1 MRFGFRGAPC
11 RWRADLGKVPP
22 YAYVAAGGKVLFF
35 RIHGIVA
42 VEMSEEEVGRVSNY
56 FSRIGVAAI
65 EITSGTI
72 KVGDT
77 IRIKGVKTDF
87 TQMIDS
93 MEIDRRPIEMAQKG
107 SSVGIKVKDRV
118 RPNDVVFKVL

>member
-1 MRFGFRGAPC
+1 
-11 RWRADLGKVPP
+11 
-22 YAYVAAGGKVLFF
+22 
-35 RIHGIVA
+35 
-42 VEMSEEEVGRVSNY
+42 MSEEEVGRVSNY

-65 EITSGTI
+65 EITNGTL
-72 KVGDT
+72 KVGDL
-77 IRIKGVKTDF
+77 IRIRGVKTDF

>member
-1 MRFGFRGAPC
+1 
-11 RWRADLGKVPP
+11 
-22 YAYVAAGGKVLFF
+22 
-35 RIHGIVA
+35 
-42 VEMSEEEVGRVSNY
+42 MSEEEVGRVSNY

-93 MEIDRRPIEMAQKG
+93 MEIDRRPIEMAQRG

>member
-1 MRFGFRGAPC
+1 
-11 RWRADLGKVPP
+11 
-22 YAYVAAGGKVLFF
+22 
-35 RIHGIVA
+35 
-42 VEMSEEEVGRVSNY
+42 MSEEEVGRVSNY

-65 EITSGTI
+65 EITNGTL
-72 KVGDT
+72 KVGDS

-93 MEIDRRPIEMAQKG
+93 MEIDRQPVEMAQKG

-118 RPNDVVFKVL
+118 RQNDVVFKVL

>member
-1 MRFGFRGAPC
+1 
-11 RWRADLGKVPP
+11 
-22 YAYVAAGGKVLFF
+22 
-35 RIHGIVA
+35 
-42 VEMSEEEVGRVSNY
+42 MSEEEVGRVSNY

-72 KVGDT
+72 RVGDT

-93 MEIDRRPIEMAQKG
+93 MEIDRRPIEMAQRG

>member
-1 MRFGFRGAPC
+1 
-11 RWRADLGKVPP
+11 V
-22 YAYVAAGGKVLFF
+22 GKVLFF
-35 RIHGIVA
+35 RRHGVVA

-65 EITSGTI
+65 EITNGTL
-72 KVGDT
+72 KVGDS

-87 TQMIDS
+87 TQMIGS
-93 MEIDRRPIEMAQKG
+93 MEIDRQPVEMAQKG

-118 RPNDVVFKVL
+118 RQNDVVFKVL